1 MDWSGT
7 TVTCEGKCFAACRKS
22 LYACKL
28 VELTFAR
35 LAFFFSRG
43 LYFLLWAIQGGDD
56 RLQGIVFVLSVGNRV
71 YHFVRLRPNYKQG
84 IACVIDLI
92 CEMKSV
98 CTPSI
103 EEQNEYKVNLLF
115 CNCQ

>member
-1 MDWSGT
+1 MFCGLQK
-7 TVTCEGKCFAACRKS
+7 E
-22 LYACKL
+22 LICKL
-28 VELTFAR
+28 VELNLAR
-35 LAFFFSRG
+35 LAFFFSFF
-43 LYFLLWAIQGGDD
+43 LYFLLWAIQGCAA

-71 YHFVRLRPNYKQG
+71 YHFVQLCPNYKQG

-103 EEQNEYKVNLLF
+103 EKQNEYKVNLLF

>member
-1 MDWSGT
+1 MFCGLQK
-7 TVTCEGKCFAACRKS
+7 E
-22 LYACKL
+22 LICKL
-28 VELTFAR
+28 IELTFAR

-84 IACVIDLI
+84 VACVIDLI

-103 EEQNEYKVNLLF
+103 EKQNEYKVNLFF